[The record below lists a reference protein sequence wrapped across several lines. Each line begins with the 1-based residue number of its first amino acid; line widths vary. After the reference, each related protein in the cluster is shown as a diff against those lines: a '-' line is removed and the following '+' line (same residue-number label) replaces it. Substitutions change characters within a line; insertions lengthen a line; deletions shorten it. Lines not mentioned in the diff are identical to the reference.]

1 MTENIQKIIKN
12 TLRDIAVELKDEFVV
27 IADAK
32 ILILKQITT
41 LVGGVAVSLAE
52 ENHRFRVLRNGSRAK

>member
-41 LVGGVAVSLAE
+41 CQCLS
-52 ENHRFRVLRNGSRAK
+52 S